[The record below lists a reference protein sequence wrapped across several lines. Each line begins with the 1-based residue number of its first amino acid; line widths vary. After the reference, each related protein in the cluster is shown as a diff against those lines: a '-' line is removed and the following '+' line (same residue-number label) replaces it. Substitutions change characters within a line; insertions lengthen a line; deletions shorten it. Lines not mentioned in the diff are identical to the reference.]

1 MGWERGHRIPLALE
15 LLLCVFAGL
24 GIAVLIRS
32 YVAEFYLVP
41 SGSMLETIHEGDRL
55 LGEKLSLRA
64 STPKA
69 GDVVTFDDPDD
80 PGTTLIKRVVAVGG
94 QTVELRDGA
103 VWVDGRALDEPYV
116 QGRPS
121 YPLQQH
127 SRLLDADVR
136 YPFVVP
142 EGCIWVMGDN
152 RTNSLDSRYFGA
164 VSVGSVTSRG
174 LFIYWPLTDA
184 RWL

>member
-1 MGWERGHRIPLALE
+1 MSDDTPHRMPFALE
-15 LLLCVFAGL
+15 LVLCVVVGL
-24 GIAVLIRS
+24 GIAFLVRS
-32 YVAEFYLVP
+32 YVAEYYLVP
-41 SGSMLETIHEGDRL
+41 SGSMLETIHEGDCL

-64 STPKA
+64 SAPKA

-80 PGTTLIKRVVAVGG
+80 AGTTLIKRVVAVGG
-94 QTVELRDGA
+94 QTVELRDG
-103 VWVDGRALDEPYV
+103 VVYVDGRALDEPYV
-116 QGRPS
+116 MGKPS

-127 SRLLDADVR
+127 SRLLDADIS
-136 YPFVVP
+136 YPYVVP
-142 EGCIWVMGDN
+142 EGSIWVMGDN

-164 VSVGSVTSRG
+164 VSVESVTSRG